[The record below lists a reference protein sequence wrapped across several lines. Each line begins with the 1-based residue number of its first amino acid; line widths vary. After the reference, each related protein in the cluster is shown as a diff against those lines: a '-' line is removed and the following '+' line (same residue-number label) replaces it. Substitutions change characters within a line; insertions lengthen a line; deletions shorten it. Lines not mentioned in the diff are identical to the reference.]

1 MATTRRYKSYIAE
14 TGVCYQYFYERKRRV
29 RRPDGVRPGVDFIP
43 GVDFVPGVDF
53 IFVVRP
59 DQHPPFDLRIFLRE
73 DALDAWR
80 RRHGRELDSNEQYAL
95 AKMRL
100 FRAFDELED
109 VGRERLSLTVTE
121 ENLEALLTP
130 LGVA

>member
-1 MATTRRYKSYIAE
+1 MLSLTERIRGNFLATTRRYKSYIAE
-14 TGVCYQYFYERKRRV
+14 TGVCYQYFYEQKRRV
-29 RRPDGVRPGVDFIP
+29 RRPGGVGA
-43 GVDFVPGVDF
+43 GVDFV
-53 IFVVRP
+53 FVVRP
-59 DQHPPFDLRIFLRE
+59 DQHPPFDLRIFLQA

-100 FRAFDELED
+100 FRAFDVLED
-109 VGRERLSLTVTE
+109 VGRERLSLTVNE

>member
-29 RRPDGVRPGVDFIP
+29 RRPNGVGPGMDFI
-43 GVDFVPGVDF
+43 PGVDF

-73 DALDAWR
+73 DALGSWR

-100 FRAFDELED
+100 FRAFDELEE
-109 VGRERLSLTVTE
+109 VGRERLSLTVNE